1 MALAAPTVA
10 LFKWTVNVARELIRL
25 RRDNHNDFEGF
36 IASPSQCRRKWYSL
50 KYGTDI
56 DLVFAEIVDPILMVV
71 LRIVDLI
78 LAIIIHGIVNHIFTI
93 IQGIIDPIPEDTKG
107 GHILHE
113 GEVFR

>member
-50 KYGTDI
+50 KYG
-56 DLVFAEIVDPILMVV
+56 
-71 LRIVDLI
+71 
-78 LAIIIHGIVNHIFTI
+78 
-93 IQGIIDPIPEDTKG
+93 
-107 GHILHE
+107 
-113 GEVFR
+113 